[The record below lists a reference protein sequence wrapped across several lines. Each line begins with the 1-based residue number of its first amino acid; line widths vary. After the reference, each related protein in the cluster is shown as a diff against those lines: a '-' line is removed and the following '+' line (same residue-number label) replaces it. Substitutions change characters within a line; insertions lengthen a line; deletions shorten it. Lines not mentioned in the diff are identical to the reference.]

1 LHSDATITQGNS
13 ASYQFWQNKT
23 TAEIIESL
31 KPGSEYGPL
40 TVKLDGTVMQGNT
53 RIKILEERGVDV
65 NKLER
70 VVLETGEKILETGEE
85 IP

>member
-1 LHSDATITQGNS
+1 MENNTSG
-13 ASYQFWQNKT
+13 YEFWKNKT

-40 TVKLDGTVMQGNT
+40 TVKPNGTVMQGNT

-65 NKLER
+65 NQLER
-70 VVLETGEKILETGEE
+70 VILEAGEE
-85 IP
+85 LP